1 MGGVGA
7 SSSSS
12 KESKMIG
19 FLTAPTAAA
28 DGIACPGVRSAG
40 GVLAPG
46 NEGIEQVSEAK
57 ATLMEQV

>member
-1 MGGVGA
+1 
-7 SSSSS
+7 
-12 KESKMIG
+12 MIG